1 LKKKEE
7 GVVMG
12 AEKVADDMINSTTM
26 MLEHVM
32 AVAIELQKHAATQKK
47 KISSF
52 PLSSISTTS
61 SITTFYSLK
70 QHHEDSNFVSMEVVA
85 FVVANSEK

>member
-1 LKKKEE
+1 M
-7 GVVMG
+7 GV
-12 AEKVADDMINSTTM
+12 EKVADDMINSTMM

-32 AVAIELQKHAATQKK
+32 AVAIELQKHAAKKK